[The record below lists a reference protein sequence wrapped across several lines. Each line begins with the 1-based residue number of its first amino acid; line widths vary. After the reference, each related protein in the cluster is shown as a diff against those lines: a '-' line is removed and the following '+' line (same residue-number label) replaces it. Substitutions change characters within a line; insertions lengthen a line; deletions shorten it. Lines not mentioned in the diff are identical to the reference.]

1 MSSFNLKD
9 LIDPALLEQ
18 YQNEL
23 SSTVDVK
30 EPASESDSDSVLT
43 EEMIRQNKEALRK
56 RVHDKKMEL
65 RNKRLGKT
73 VQQKNQIE
81 QLRQNPLFQNQN
93 LNEQV
98 DIKKMIDAYASK
110 MTNDSKQKK
119 HIKKQMEKLM
129 EQMKAP

>member
-18 YQNEL
+18 YQSEL
-23 SSTVDVK
+23 SSADGKVEEKPVS
-30 EPASESDSDSVLT
+30 SETLT

-56 RVHDKKMEL
+56 RLHDKKMEL
-65 RNKRLGKT
+65 KNKRLGK
-73 VQQKNQIE
+73 VSKQNNQIE
-81 QLRQNPLFQNQN
+81 QLRQNPLFQN
-93 LNEQV
+93 LGEEI

-119 HIKKQMEKLM
+119 HIKKQMEKM
-129 EQMKAP
+129 MDKMKDP